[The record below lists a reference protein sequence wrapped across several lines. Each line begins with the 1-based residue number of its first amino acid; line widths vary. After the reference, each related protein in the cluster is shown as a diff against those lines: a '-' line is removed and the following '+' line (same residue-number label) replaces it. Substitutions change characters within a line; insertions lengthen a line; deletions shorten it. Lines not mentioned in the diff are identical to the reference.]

1 MTVYNNQIYT
11 CTDWKKKYKAPTEF
25 GFAIKVIYIF
35 IASYLQALQAL
46 VNKFQIYLLFIVTL
60 LITLT
65 IFILDY

>member
-35 IASYLQALQAL
+35 IASYLKAL
-46 VNKFQIYLLFIVTL
+46 VNKFQIYLLIYRSFTYYSYYIYIRLFV
-60 LITLT
+60 
-65 IFILDY
+65 